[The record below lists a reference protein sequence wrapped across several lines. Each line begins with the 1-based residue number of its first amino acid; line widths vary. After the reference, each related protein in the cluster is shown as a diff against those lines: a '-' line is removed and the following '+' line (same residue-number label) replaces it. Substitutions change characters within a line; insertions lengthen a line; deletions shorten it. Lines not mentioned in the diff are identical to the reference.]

1 MPARPALPYGRQ
13 RSSQLTIGPQDVT
26 ATVLHHLGIDA
37 RKVAFPDQ
45 TGRPIWL
52 VEDGEPIR
60 ELVG

>member
-1 MPARPALPYGRQ
+1 M
-13 RSSQLTIGPQDVT
+13 TIGPQDVT